1 MCRGKVMTKRTEKS
15 RMPTIRDVAT
25 RSGFSASTVS
35 IVLNRAPLARY
46 IRKDTKLHIEA
57 VAKQLGY
64 SPNLIAR
71 SLRNQ
76 RNHAVG
82 VMVFDITD
90 PFCTPILRG
99 IEASLFQANF
109 VPILADAHN
118 DRGRFERALEM
129 LLEQRVEGLIVIAN
143 WLCVD
148 INILSDIEKR
158 KIPTVIV
165 GRDLADSISSVQVD
179 NVLGARLALEHLHTL
194 GHRKVAFIRGPKML
208 ADSNQRWKG
217 IRNFAATAGMKIEP
231 ALVLELPN
239 LLYPMHGFEA
249 GYNKT
254 MDLLETGRTFTAISA
269 FDDVTALGAIKAL
282 RKVGRRVPE
291 QCSVIGFD
299 DTTPAAVSAPS
310 LTTVRQPMESMG
322 TVAAQL
328 ILETSAAV
336 ARKMEVASSSHRLL
350 APELVVREST
360 AAPPKITG
368 QN

>member
-1 MCRGKVMTKRTEKS
+1 
-15 RMPTIRDVAT
+15 MPTIRDVAKE
-25 RSGFSASTVS
+25 SGFSASTVS

-46 IRKDTKLHIEA
+46 IRKDTTQHIEA
-57 VAKQLGY
+57 VAKRLGY
-64 SPNLIAR
+64 RPNLLAR

-76 RNHAVG
+76 RNHAIG

-99 IEASLFQANF
+99 IENSLFQASF

-118 DRGRFERALEM
+118 DRARFERALEM
-129 LLEQRVEGLIVIAN
+129 LLQQRVEGLIVVAN

-158 KIPTVIV
+158 KIPTIIV

-179 NVLGARLALEHLHTL
+179 NVHGACIALEHLHRL

-208 ADSNQRWKG
+208 ADSNQRWRG
-217 IRNFAATAGMKIEP
+217 IRDFAAGAGMKIDP

-249 GYNKT
+249 GYKKAKE
-254 MDLLETGRTFTAISA
+254 LLETGRAFTAISA

-282 RKVGRRVPE
+282 RDAGKRVPE
-291 QCSVIGFD
+291 DCSVIGFD

-336 ARKMEVASSSHRLL
+336 ARKMEVAASHRLL
-350 APELVVREST
+350 TPELVVREST
-360 AAPPKITG
+360 GAPPK
-368 QN
+368 

>member
-1 MCRGKVMTKRTEKS
+1 
-15 RMPTIRDVAT
+15 MPTIRDVA
-25 RSGFSASTVS
+25 RVSGFSASTVS

-46 IRKDTKLHIEA
+46 IRKDTKQHIEA

-64 SPNLIAR
+64 RPNLLAR

-76 RNHAVG
+76 RNHAIG

-99 IEASLFQANF
+99 IESSLFSASF

-118 DRGRFERALEM
+118 DRSRFERALEM
-129 LLEQRVEGLIVIAN
+129 LLEQRVEGLIVVAN

-158 KIPTVIV
+158 NIPTVIV
-165 GRDLADSISSVQVD
+165 GRDLAASLSSVQVD
-179 NVLGARLALEHLHTL
+179 NTLGARLALEHLYKL
-194 GHRKVAFIRGPKML
+194 GHRKIAFIRGPKVL
-208 ADSNQRWKG
+208 ADSTQRWRG
-217 IRNFAATAGMKIEP
+217 IRDFAATAGLKIDP
-231 ALVLELPN
+231 RIVLELPN
-239 LLYPMHGFEA
+239 LLNPMHGFEA
-249 GYNKT
+249 GYKMT
-254 MDLLETGRTFTAISA
+254 MQLLQTGHSFTAISA
-269 FDDVTALGAIKAL
+269 FDDVTALGAMNAL
-282 RKVGRRVPE
+282 RGAGIRVPE

-310 LTTVRQPMESMG
+310 LSTVRQPMESMG

-328 ILETSAAV
+328 ILETSAAIS
-336 ARKMEVASSSHRLL
+336 RKMEFAPSHRLL

-360 AAPPKITG
+360 APVPRTIAER
-368 QN
+368 